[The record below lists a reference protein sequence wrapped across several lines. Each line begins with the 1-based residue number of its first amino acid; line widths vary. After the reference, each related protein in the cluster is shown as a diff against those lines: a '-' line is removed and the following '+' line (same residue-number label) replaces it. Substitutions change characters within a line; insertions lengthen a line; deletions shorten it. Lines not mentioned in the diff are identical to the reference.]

1 VNVSFGTPA
10 GVERWRLATNQY
22 YLALAITFAL
32 IATTAGRD
40 TAGPRQSSKRFT
52 ATTALVP
59 PNANAL
65 LMAARIGRSR
75 A

>member
-1 VNVSFGTPA
+1 MRKVRVLERDARGKLNTSHWGSMLAPVATVA
-10 GVERWRLATNQY
+10 G
-22 YLALAITFAL
+22 
-32 IATTAGRD
+32 GRS
-40 TAGPRQSSKRFT
+40 ASPRQSSKRFT